1 VNKTVQN
8 FLSGFVFILVAN
20 AGLTV
25 QNSYALK
32 GPDNLNP
39 ILNPIYKIKVTFD
52 SITIHHDRD
61 DYSDGEFDLSAFV
74 QGKRVD
80 LTGATR
86 DSCIRY
92 EYNSITKALEK
103 KTYLC
108 ERLYDAHEGETY
120 SFNPDTEVTVDLRA
134 TVPLSI
140 FTVGHEVDRCGRV
153 DWPGVDDPVMQNL
166 VTALNQPS
174 APVKSKAISDFV
186 HVIESQASC
195 FNEKLILPHNDML
208 RASQIYYDATEYG
221 AGSHEEKG
229 YDNDYTLR
237 YTITVTPPQPRDQTG
252 VIAPLEEVGCNNQ
265 LPLSSVTS
273 SGNQLNFPPSNAI
286 DNNLNTKWWST
297 IIINPFITLDLGATE
312 SVCFVDIAFAD
323 GALHKYRF
331 DISVSLDGTSFTNV
345 FSGTSSGT
353 TSSPETYQHHFHQS
367 QARYVKI
374 TITES
379 TPGAPRSIAEISEI
393 DLFGAQHQF

>member
-8 FLSGFVFILVAN
+8 LLLGFVFILVASV
-20 AGLTV
+20 GLTV

-39 ILNPIYKIKVTFD
+39 ILNPIYKIKVTFN

-61 DYSDGEFDLSAFV
+61 DASDGEFDLSAFV

-80 LTGATR
+80 LTAASGGK
-86 DSCIRY
+86 I
-92 EYNSITKALEK
+92 
-103 KTYLC
+103 
-108 ERLYDAHEGETY
+108 YDAHEGETY

-153 DWPGVDDPVMQNL
+153 DWPGVDDPVMQKL

-174 APVKSKAISDFV
+174 APGSATSPTSVKNKAISDFKDA
-186 HVIESQASC
+186 VIVEQLFCYEYLLTNDRLESWP
-195 FNEKLILPHNDML
+195 LT
-208 RASQIYYDATEYG
+208 YYDATEYG
-221 AGSHEEKG
+221 AGSHEEKAV
-229 YDNDYTLR
+229 DYTLR
-237 YTITVTPPQPRDQTG
+237 YTITVTPPQPGEGG

-273 SGNQLNFPPSNAI
+273 SQSQLNFPPSNAI

-297 IIINPFITLDLGATE
+297 VITNPFITLDLGATE
-312 SVCFVDIAFAD
+312 SVCFVEIAFAD

-331 DISVSLDGTSFTNV
+331 DISVSLNGTSFTKV

-353 TSSPETYQHHFHQS
+353 TIFPERYNLPQS
-367 QARYVKI
+367 QYTQYTRYVKI